1 MEKDKKIIYPMMI
14 ELNETIKSDI
24 YYISLPKNIKE
35 KWIELEENSSNK
47 KLYNLPTITLKSI
60 LCSYLDGII
69 EMSVVSEY
77 SDDTKWLVCFK
88 EIDIDILKKC
98 FRTWIVEFYVNGNIE
113 QKSKRKNSS
122 DEKVKELAE
131 ELERMIKEY
140 DFQIKIEKDA
150 TLFENGIAVE
160 KNAFKLFP
168 MKIIDS
174 LIGKNISIQGKS
186 TKLLYSSKNEI
197 VTDTKV
203 FEEDDDYYSFVVKL
217 SVQTLPPDNKAYLN
231 VDVSVR
237 RWICRNENKEGTN
250 YIGNNKNCYIR
261 IQHDRMQCIKTQY
274 DNEKKV
280 NVWDEID
287 LRCFEECQAKGE
299 IPNFIEVLQEP
310 MKYNNGKPKD
320 ILIPFQEGLKDIKT
334 NVDNGI
340 TFEDRNYFFKF
351 IKEVVRE
358 YYYIESNIEAINIS
372 KPVSKSNN
380 DFYESKESININSEY
395 FLEQLKKAVGGQKVS
410 IEVFAIGELRKALI
424 EYLKNYLGDAYNELV
439 TLCDYTEIFHELK
452 ILGPKKNIAGFETR
466 VEEIS
471 EELEKTNS
479 PTISFVALH
488 DAKYYSKL
496 KNAQETKIKSD
507 VDPKSAIR
515 AGFAKTGRL
524 TQFITFE
531 EFEKQEDNIE
541 SANEKYEKKK
551 EKSVEKG
558 TKINKQNKTDNIN
571 KALTGALLDGF
582 RQLGVLF
589 DYETNKKMKDKIIYG
604 IHVCNFK
611 TTLYGS
617 IKPFPIII
625 KYDVANSNIMAY
637 CELVDKIE
645 VPYWKAILGISKLSS
660 EKDTFEVSKS
670 ISSTTINRRLD
681 RIISKSGENAVII
694 VESNGTVR
702 KFLKGI
708 SNSKIQEAEKNEYS
722 QIKKLLI
729 TDEKYLDLYEQ
740 NSNISLVRIR
750 CNEEVPSYLVEET
763 NDKKYSNTSGLF
775 KYDKIYYSIDAKP
788 ISESKT
794 YDKSESKALTGTRY
808 SHRKMVEI
816 YPMYV
821 SGDAKNHEENEK
833 IAVGIVH
840 LLRGTSIQFTS
851 QMTVLPLPLHLASK
865 MEEYI

>member
-1 MEKDKKIIYPMMI
+1 MEKDNKIIYPMMI

-35 KWIELEENSSNK
+35 KWIELEKNSSNK
-47 KLYNLPTITLKSI
+47 KLYNLPTITLKNI
-60 LCSYLDGII
+60 LSSYLEGII
-69 EMSVVSEY
+69 EMNVVSEY

-98 FRTWIVEFYVNGNIE
+98 FSTWIDEFYMNGKIE
-113 QKSKRKNSS
+113 QKSKRKNGS

-131 ELERMIKEY
+131 ELEQMIKEC
-140 DFQIKIEKDA
+140 DFQINIEKEA
-150 TLFENGIAVE
+150 ILFENGVAVE
-160 KNAFKLFP
+160 KNAFRLFP

-186 TKLLYSSKNEI
+186 AKLLYSNKNEI

-203 FEEDDDYYSFVVKL
+203 FEAEDDYYSFVIKL

-237 RWICRNENKEGTN
+237 RWICRNENEEGTN

-261 IQHDRMQCIKTQY
+261 IRDDRMQCIKTQY
-274 DNEKKV
+274 SSEKKM
-280 NVWDEID
+280 NVWDDID
-287 LRCFEECQAKGE
+287 LRCFKECQAKGD
-299 IPNFIEVLQEP
+299 IPNFVEVLKNP
-310 MKYNNGKPKD
+310 IKYNKGKQKD
-320 ILIPFQEGLKDIKT
+320 VLIPFQEGLRDIKT

-351 IKEVVRE
+351 IKEIVRE

-395 FLEQLKKAVGGQKVS
+395 FTEQLKKAVGGEKVS
-410 IEVFAIGELRKALI
+410 IEIFATGELRETLI
-424 EYLKNYLGDAYNELV
+424 EYLKNYLGDAYNELA
-439 TLCDYTEIFHELK
+439 TLCDYTEIFDELE
-452 ILGPKKNIAGFETR
+452 ILGPKKNIAGFESR
-466 VEEIS
+466 IEEIS
-471 EELEKTNS
+471 EELENTNK
-479 PTISFVALH
+479 PTISFISIH

-496 KNAQETKIKSD
+496 KLNQEGKAKSD
-507 VDPKSAIR
+507 VDPKNAIR

-531 EFEKQEDNIE
+531 EFEKQEENIE
-541 SANEKYEKKK
+541 SANEKYKKRK
-551 EKSVEKG
+551 EKSVENG
-558 TKINKQNKTDNIN
+558 TKINKQNKTDNVN
-571 KALTGALLDGF
+571 KALTGAILDGF

-589 DYETNKKMKDKIIYG
+589 DYEANKKMNDKTIYG
-604 IHVCNFK
+604 VHVCNYK

-625 KYDVANSNIMAY
+625 KYDVSKSNIMAY

-645 VPYWKAILGISKLSS
+645 IPYWRAILGISKLSL
-660 EKDTFEVSKS
+660 EKDTEEVSRS

-681 RIISKSGENAVII
+681 RIISKSDKNTVII
-694 VESNGTVR
+694 VEANGTVR

-708 SNSKIQEAEKNEYS
+708 SNSKIQEVEKNEYN

-729 TDEKYLDLYEQ
+729 TDGKYLDLE
-740 NSNISLVRIR
+740 NENVSLIRIR
-750 CNEEVPSYLVEET
+750 CNEEVPSYLVDEKD
-763 NDKKYSNTSGLF
+763 DKTYLNTSGLF
-775 KYDKIYYSIDAKP
+775 KYAKVYYSIDAK
-788 ISESKT
+788 SLGEKRT
-794 YDKSESKALTGTRY
+794 YDKEESKALTGKRY
-808 SHRKMVEI
+808 SHRNMVEI
-816 YPMYV
+816 YPMYI
-821 SGDAKNHEENEK
+821 SRDNKTHEKNEK

-865 MEEYI
+865 MEEYIR

>member
-1 MEKDKKIIYPMMI
+1 MGKDNKKIYPMMI

-35 KWIELEENSSNK
+35 KWIELEKNSSNK
-47 KLYNLPTITLKSI
+47 KLYNLPTITLKNI
-60 LCSYLDGII
+60 LCSYFEGIV

-88 EIDIDILKKC
+88 QIDIEILKRC
-98 FRTWIVEFYVNGNIE
+98 FMTWIDEFYMNGKIE
-113 QKSKRKNSS
+113 QKSKRKNGS
-122 DEKVKELAE
+122 DEKVKELTE
-131 ELERMIKEY
+131 ELVQMIKCC
-140 DFQIKIEKDA
+140 DFQINIEKEA
-150 TLFENGIAVE
+150 ILFENGVAVE
-160 KNAFKLFP
+160 NNAFRLFP

-174 LIGKNISIQGKS
+174 LIGKNINIQGKS
-186 TKLLYSSKNEI
+186 AKLLYSSKNEI

-203 FEEDDDYYSFVVKL
+203 FESEDDYYSFVIKL

-261 IQHDRMQCIKTQY
+261 IRDDRMQCIKTQY
-274 DNEKKV
+274 NSEKKM

-287 LRCFEECQAKGE
+287 LKCFEECQSKGE
-299 IPNFIEVLQEP
+299 LPNFIEVLKEP
-310 MKYNNGKPKD
+310 MRYNRGKQKD
-320 ILIPFQEGLKDIKT
+320 VLVPFQEGLRDIET

-340 TFEDRNYFFKF
+340 TFEDREYFFKYIKQF
-351 IKEVVRE
+351 IRE
-358 YYYIESNIEAINIS
+358 NYNIESNVEAINIS

-395 FLEQLKKAVGGQKVS
+395 FVEQLKRAVAGEKVS
-410 IEVFAIGELRKALI
+410 IEIFAIGDLKEVLI
-424 EYLKNYLGDAYNELV
+424 ENLKNYLGDAYNELV
-439 TLCDYTEIFHELK
+439 TLCDYTEIFDQLE
-452 ILGPKKNIAGFETR
+452 ILAPKKNIAGFESR
-466 VEEIS
+466 IEEIS
-471 EELEKTNS
+471 KELEYTNV

-496 KNAQETKIKSD
+496 RTDQETKIKSD
-507 VDPKSAIR
+507 VDPKNAIR

-531 EFEKQEDNIE
+531 EFEKQEENIK
-541 SANEKYEKKK
+541 SANEKYNKRK
-551 EKSVEKG
+551 EKSLENG
-558 TKINKQNKTDNIN
+558 TKIKKQNKKDNVN
-571 KALTGALLDGF
+571 KALDGAILDGF

-589 DYETNKKMKDKIIYG
+589 DYESNKKMKDKTIYG

-625 KYDVANSNIMAY
+625 KYDASKSNIMAY

-645 VPYWKAILGISKLSS
+645 IPYWKAILGISKLSL
-660 EKDTFEVSKS
+660 EKDLAEVSKS

-681 RIISKSGENAVII
+681 RIINKEDENVVII
-694 VESNGTVR
+694 VEANGTVR
-702 KFLKGI
+702 NFLKGI
-708 SNSKIQEAEKNEYS
+708 SNSKIQETTRNEFN

-729 TDEKYLDLYEQ
+729 TDEKYLDLD
-740 NSNISLVRIR
+740 NGNLALIRIR
-750 CNEEVPSYLVEET
+750 CNDEIPSYLVKEK
-763 NDKKYSNTSGLF
+763 NDEMYSNTSGLF
-775 KYDKIYYSIDAKP
+775 KYGKVYYSVDAK
-788 ISESKT
+788 SAGEKDS
-794 YDKSESKALTGTRY
+794 YDKSESKALTGKRY
-808 SHRKMVEI
+808 SHRKMVEV

-821 SGDAKNHEENEK
+821 SGDDNNHEENEK
-833 IAVGIVH
+833 TAVGIVH

-865 MEEYI
+865 MEEYIL